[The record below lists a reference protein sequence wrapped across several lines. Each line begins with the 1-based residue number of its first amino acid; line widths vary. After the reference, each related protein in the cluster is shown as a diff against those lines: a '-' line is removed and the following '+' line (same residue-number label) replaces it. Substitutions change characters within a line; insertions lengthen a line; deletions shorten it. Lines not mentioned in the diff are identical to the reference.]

1 MLGSTFLRHSS
12 YKFLASA
19 IFIGSSVYNIHPISF
34 CLPDSYQ
41 FSKIKLDLLYPF
53 CLAMSPYIFFL
64 CPERSLYFF
73 RTRETNHLFA
83 LYWFMFLSKNKIP
96 FSHKDCKLSKRD
108 ISFIY
113 AYYWLSSPVSYH
125 TYEEAVQYGGK
136 SKNSGMQQ
144 LNDF

>member
-96 FSHKDCKLSKRD
+96 FSHCKVCIFTVGVFLWRYLIL
-108 ISFIY
+108 ISVFFFIGVFKLLKVW
-113 AYYWLSSPVSYH
+113 AL
-125 TYEEAVQYGGK
+125 
-136 SKNSGMQQ
+136 
-144 LNDF
+144 